1 MMEIGI
7 GLKSNKKIMNI
18 ETDLLKKML
27 YIRLVEEKIR
37 SEYTKQEMRCP
48 IHLSIGQESTA
59 VAVCNSLK
67 KSDRIF
73 TNHRCHAHYLAKN
86 GDLEKM
92 IAELY
97 GRKTG
102 CCKGRGGSMHL
113 FDNENGIPLSIPI
126 VGSAIPIAVGAAL
139 QSKLDKKKCVNIVFF
154 GDGAVEEGTFHESL
168 NFASLNNLPIIFVCE
183 NNLYSVYAHLKE
195 RQPPRNISKLAESH
209 NIKFFNYQGY
219 NTLTMYNAIKKIISK
234 CRNNQGPFFI
244 NINTYRYFEHCGPNN
259 DDHLNY
265 RSKKEINFWNK
276 KDPLKLMQNKIKNKK
291 IINDLDKFIISKN
304 QYINKIFDKVK
315 KSPLPSHRE
324 INQYIY
330 AK

>member
-1 MMEIGI
+1 
-7 GLKSNKKIMNI
+7 MNAKY
-18 ETDLLKKML
+18 DLIKKML

-37 SEYTKQEMRCP
+37 FEYVKQEMRCP
-48 IHLSIGQESTA
+48 IHLSIGQESAA
-59 VAVCNSLK
+59 VAVCNSLR
-67 KSDRIF
+67 KSDKIF

-86 GDLEKM
+86 GNLEKM

-126 VGSAIPIAVGAAL
+126 VGSAIPIAVGSAL
-139 QSKLDKKKCVNIVFF
+139 QSKLDGTKCVNIVFF

-183 NNLYSVYAHLKE
+183 NNLYSVYTNISE
-195 RQPPRNISKLAESH
+195 RQPRRNISKLAESH
-209 NIKFFNYQGY
+209 NIKSFNYQGY
-219 NTLTMYNAIKKIISK
+219 KTLEMYSSIKKIIKK
-234 CRNNQGPFFI
+234 CRNKQGPFFL

-259 DDHLNY
+259 DDHLKY
-265 RSKKEINFWNK
+265 RSKSEIEFWKK
-276 KDPLKLMQNKIKNKK
+276 KDPLNLMINNIKDKKTLSELNKFKENKNR
-291 IINDLDKFIISKN
+291 
-304 QYINKIFDKVK
+304 YINKIFDKVK
-315 KSPLPSHRE
+315 KSPLPSSKEVDR
-324 INQYIY
+324 YIY

>member
-1 MMEIGI
+1 MEIGI
-7 GLKSNKKIMNI
+7 GQRSNKKTMNTKYEI
-18 ETDLLKKML
+18 LKKML

-37 SEYTKQEMRCP
+37 SEYIKQEMRCP
-48 IHLSIGQESTA
+48 IHLSIGQESAA
-59 VAVCNSLK
+59 VAVCNNLK
-67 KSDRIF
+67 KSDKIF

-86 GDLEKM
+86 GNLEKM

-139 QSKLDKKKCVNIVFF
+139 QSKLDKSKCVNVVFF

-168 NFASLNNLPIIFVCE
+168 NFASLNKLPIIFVCE
-183 NNLYSVYAHLKE
+183 NNLYSVYTNIIE
-195 RQPPRNISKLAESH
+195 RQPIRNISKLAESH
-209 NIKFFNYQGY
+209 NIKSFDYQGY
-219 NTLTMYNAIKKIISK
+219 NTLDMHNSIKKIIAK
-234 CRNNQGPFFI
+234 CRKNQEPFFL

-259 DDHLNY
+259 DDHLKY
-265 RSKKEINFWNK
+265 RSKKEIDFWNK
-276 KDPLKLMQNKIKNKK
+276 KDPLNLMIKNIKDNK
-291 IINDLDKFIISKN
+291 AISDLNKFIESKN
-304 QYINKIFDKVK
+304 RYINKIFDKVK
-315 KSPLPSHRE
+315 KSPLPSNKE
-324 INQYIY
+324 INRYIY